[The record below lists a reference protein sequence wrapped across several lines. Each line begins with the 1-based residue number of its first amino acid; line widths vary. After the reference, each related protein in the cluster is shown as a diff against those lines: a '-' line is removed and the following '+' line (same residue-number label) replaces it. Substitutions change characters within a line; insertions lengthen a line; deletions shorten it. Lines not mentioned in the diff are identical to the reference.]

1 MIEIHIDADDAD
13 IYVNVDNEDMK
24 LRQSFIVEAMTN
36 ALALLNETNTKAV
49 IFVVAKDLEQN
60 VKYQILLKQFLNDG
74 HAIGNHS
81 YSHSESFHRWNRE
94 PQTRDIEL
102 AHKVI
107 SETLNYKSIYFR
119 GPGYSSSHA
128 IQESLLKMGYLY
140 DCTKIPLVY
149 STVLDLYFKINK
161 NRNKSFPN
169 ILRLSDL
176 YFSLANP
183 IPGIKELPIH
193 PKKIWGIPI
202 YSTWIFQNKNRRQY
216 FLKLI
221 EKTQRPFLF
230 HAIDFLDYS
239 SNKSK
244 IPALRI
250 ESIERFEVIRKI
262 FIGLKSRDKSIIE

>member
-13 IYVNVDNEDMK
+13 IYMNVDNEDMK
-24 LRQSFIVEAMTN
+24 LRSSFIVEAMTN

-60 VKYQILLKQFLNDG
+60 VKYQILLKQFLKDG
-74 HAIGNHS
+74 HEIGNHS
-81 YSHSESFHRWNRE
+81 YSHSESFHRWKQE
-94 PQTRDIEL
+94 TQIKDIEV
-102 AHKVI
+102 ADKVI
-107 SETLNYKSIYFR
+107 SRTLNYKSVYFR

-128 IQESLLKMGYLY
+128 IQKSLLKMGYLY
-140 DCTKIPLVY
+140 DCTKIPLIY
-149 STVLDLYFKINK
+149 SSVLDLYFKINN

-183 IPGIKELPIH
+183 ILGIKELPIH

-202 YSTWIFQNKNRRQY
+202 YSTWIFENKNRRQY
-216 FLKLI
+216 FLKLM
-221 EKTQRPFLF
+221 ERTRRPFLF

-239 SNKSK
+239 NTKSA

-250 ESIERFEVIRKI
+250 HPQERFPIIREI
-262 FIGLKSRDKSIIE
+262 LLEFNS